1 MARTKAEVWADTHDE
16 ALRRFN
22 VIESNLRDERM
33 ASLEDRR
40 FYSIAGAQWEGSL
53 YNDWGNRPKIEVN
66 KVHRG
71 VMRIINEYRNNR
83 ISVEFIPKDGSEADE
98 LSETCNG
105 LYRADEIDSHA
116 EEAMDNAFEEACGG
130 GFGAWRLRT
139 ELEDEY
145 AEDEEEGEYQRIR
158 FEPIHDADS
167 TVFFDLN
174 AKRQD
179 KSDAMYAFVLTAM
192 TPEAYMA
199 EWNDD
204 PASWPK
210 SVYMTEFDWSTQDAV
225 YVAEYY
231 VVEKRKETVFIYAD
245 ALGNEEEYSKEDLE
259 DEETALLIAAT
270 GLTLVKEKKVKR
282 RKVHKWI
289 MSGGGILE
297 DCGYI
302 AGCHI
307 PIVPVYGKR
316 WFVDNRERFMGA
328 VRLAKDTQ
336 RLKNMQ
342 LSKLAEISAYSSAR
356 KPIFTPE
363 QIAGHEVVWSEDNV
377 KNYRYLLVNTQTIVG
392 PDGNASEQPMGP
404 LGYSDPPDIPQPLAA
419 LLQITEQDMAD
430 LMGMQDAAEE
440 ITPNVSGRAIELIQT
455 RLDQN
460 NFIYM
465 SNMAKAVKRCG
476 EIWLGMARDIYV
488 EKERKMKTVAQSG
501 DIAGIVLNKPAIDQ
515 ETNETIYAND
525 LTRAKFDVA
534 VTVGPSSESK
544 RAGTVRSLVG
554 MLQFAQNDPEM
565 STVLTSMAMMNMEGE
580 GLKDVRAFFRK
591 RLVKMGAVEPN
602 EEEMQEM
609 EAELAAA
616 NEKPDANEVL
626 LLAAAKKDETAA
638 MVNEAKV
645 ANTQADTLLK
655 QAQAEKLGA
664 DIDSQGKSDLIS
676 VLDAIREPATRKSRE
691 G

>member
-1 MARTKAEVWADTHDE
+1 MAKTKDEIWSGVHDE
-16 ALRRFN
+16 ALKRFSQ
-22 VIESNLRDERM
+22 IEGNLRDERLC
-33 ASLEDRR
+33 SLEDRR
-40 FYSIAGAQWEGSL
+40 FYSIAGAQWEGEMFEH
-53 YNDWGNRPKIEVN
+53 WGNKPRIEVN

-83 ISVEFIPKDGSEADE
+83 ISVEYIPKDGTEADE
-98 LSETCNG
+98 LAETCNG

-116 EEAMDNAFEEACGG
+116 EEAMDNAFEEAVGG

-145 AEDEEEGEYQRIR
+145 AEDEEEEDYQRIR
-158 FEPIHDADS
+158 FEPIFDADS

-179 KSDAMYAFVLTAM
+179 KSDAMFAFVLTAM
-192 TPEAYMA
+192 TPEAYEA

-210 SVYMTEFDWSTQDAV
+210 SVYMTQFDWSTQDAV

-231 VVEKRKETVFIYAD
+231 VVEKRKEKVFIYAD
-245 ALGNEEEYSKEDLE
+245 VLGNEEEYTREDLE
-259 DEETALLIAAT
+259 DEETALMIAAT
-270 GLTLVKEKKVKR
+270 GMTLVQEKT
-282 RKVHKWI
+282 RKLRKIHKWI
-289 MSGGGILE
+289 LSGGGVLE
-297 DCGYI
+297 DSGYI
-302 AGCHI
+302 AGSHI

-328 VRLAKDTQ
+328 VRLAKDSQ

-342 LSKLAEISAYSSAR
+342 LSKLAEISAYSAAR
-356 KPIFTPE
+356 KPIMTPE
-363 QIAGHEVVWSEDNV
+363 QIAGHENVWGNDNV
-377 KNYRYLLVNTQTIVG
+377 ENYRYLLLNPVT
-392 PDGNASEQPMGP
+392 DGQGNEQPMGP
-404 LGYSDPPDIPQPLAA
+404 IGYSEPPDIPQPLAA
-419 LLQITEQDMAD
+419 LLQITEQDVAD

-440 ITPNVSGRAIELIQT
+440 MTPNISGKAIELIQT
-455 RLDQN
+455 RVDQN

-476 EIWLGMARDIYV
+476 EIWLSMARDVYV
-488 EKERKMKTVAQSG
+488 ERGRKMKTVAESG
-501 DIAGIVLNKPAIDQ
+501 DIAGITLNTPTIDE
-515 ETNETIYAND
+515 ETSATVYAND
-525 LTRAKFDVA
+525 LERAKFDVA

-580 GLKDVRAFFRK
+580 GLKDVRKFFRT

-602 EEEMQEM
+602 EEEMQAM
-609 EAELAAA
+609 EAELQAQ
-616 NEKPDANEVL
+616 EPDANAAL
-626 LLAAAKKDETAA
+626 LMAEAEKSQTQALLNVARVAET
-638 MVNEAKV
+638 EAKT
-645 ANTQADTLLK
+645 AKTM
-655 QAQAEKLGA
+655 A
-664 DIDSQGKSDLIS
+664 DIDSQGKSDALN
-676 VLDAIREPATRKSRE
+676 VLKELREPAPLR
-691 G
+691 

>member
-1 MARTKAEVWADTHDE
+1 VTD
-16 ALRRFN
+16 
-22 VIESNLRDERM
+22 S
-33 ASLEDRR
+33 
-40 FYSIAGAQWEGSL
+40 Q
-53 YNDWGNRPKIEVN
+53 GN
-66 KVHRG
+66 
-71 VMRIINEYRNNR
+71 
-83 ISVEFIPKDGSEADE
+83 
-98 LSETCNG
+98 
-105 LYRADEIDSHA
+105 
-116 EEAMDNAFEEACGG
+116 
-130 GFGAWRLRT
+130 
-139 ELEDEY
+139 
-145 AEDEEEGEYQRIR
+145 
-158 FEPIHDADS
+158 
-167 TVFFDLN
+167 
-174 AKRQD
+174 
-179 KSDAMYAFVLTAM
+179 
-192 TPEAYMA
+192 
-199 EWNDD
+199 
-204 PASWPK
+204 
-210 SVYMTEFDWSTQDAV
+210 
-225 YVAEYY
+225 
-231 VVEKRKETVFIYAD
+231 
-245 ALGNEEEYSKEDLE
+245 
-259 DEETALLIAAT
+259 
-270 GLTLVKEKKVKR
+270 
-282 RKVHKWI
+282 
-289 MSGGGILE
+289 
-297 DCGYI
+297 
-302 AGCHI
+302 
-307 PIVPVYGKR
+307 
-316 WFVDNRERFMGA
+316 
-328 VRLAKDTQ
+328 
-336 RLKNMQ
+336 
-342 LSKLAEISAYSSAR
+342 
-356 KPIFTPE
+356 
-363 QIAGHEVVWSEDNV
+363 
-377 KNYRYLLVNTQTIVG
+377 
-392 PDGNASEQPMGP
+392 EQPMGP
-404 LGYSDPPDIPQPLAA
+404 LGYSEPPDIPQPLAA

-638 MVNEAKV
+638 LVNEAKV

>member
-1 MARTKAEVWADTHDE
+1 MAKTKDEIWSGVHDE
-16 ALRRFN
+16 ALKRFSQ
-22 VIESNLRDERM
+22 IEGNLRDERM
-33 ASLEDRR
+33 CSLEDRR
-40 FYSIAGAQWEGSL
+40 FYSIAGAQWEGSMFR
-53 YNDWGNRPKIEVN
+53 DWGNKPRIEVN

-83 ISVEFIPKDGSEADE
+83 ISVEYIPKDGTEADE
-98 LSETCNG
+98 LAETCNG

-116 EEAMDNAFEEACGG
+116 EEAMDNAFEEAVGG

-145 AEDEEEGEYQRIR
+145 AEDEEEEDYQRIR
-158 FEPIHDADS
+158 FEPIFDADS

-179 KSDAMYAFVLTAM
+179 KSDAMFAFVLTAM
-192 TPEAYMA
+192 TPEAYKA

-210 SVYMTEFDWSTQDAV
+210 SVYMTQFDWSTQDAV

-231 VVEKRKETVFIYAD
+231 VVEKRKERIFVYAD
-245 ALGNEEEYSKEDLE
+245 VLGNEEEYTREDLE
-259 DEETALLIAAT
+259 DEETALMIAAT
-270 GLTLVKEKKVKR
+270 GMTLVQEKT
-282 RKVHKWI
+282 RKLRKIHKWI
-289 MSGGGILE
+289 LSGGGVLE
-297 DCGYI
+297 DSGYI
-302 AGCHI
+302 AGSHI

-328 VRLAKDTQ
+328 VRLAKDSQ

-342 LSKLAEISAYSSAR
+342 LSKLAEISAYSAAR
-356 KPIFTPE
+356 KPIMTPE
-363 QIAGHEVVWSEDNV
+363 QIAGHENVWGNDNV
-377 KNYRYLLVNTQTIVG
+377 ENYRYLLLNPVT
-392 PDGNASEQPMGP
+392 DGQGNEQPMGP
-404 LGYSDPPDIPQPLAA
+404 IGYSEPPDIPQPLAA
-419 LLQITEQDMAD
+419 LLQITEQDVAD

-440 ITPNVSGRAIELIQT
+440 MTPNISGKAIELIQT
-455 RLDQN
+455 RVDQN

-476 EIWLGMARDIYV
+476 EIWLSMARDVYV
-488 EKERKMKTVAQSG
+488 ERGRKMKTVAESG
-501 DIAGIVLNKPAIDQ
+501 DIAGITLNTPTIDE
-515 ETNETIYAND
+515 ETSATVYAND
-525 LTRAKFDVA
+525 LERAKFDVA

-580 GLKDVRAFFRK
+580 GLKDVRKFFRT

-602 EEEMQEM
+602 EEEMQAM
-609 EAELAAA
+609 EAELQAQ
-616 NEKPDANEVL
+616 EPDANAAL
-626 LLAAAKKDETAA
+626 LMAEAEKSQTQALLNVARVAET
-638 MVNEAKV
+638 EAKT
-645 ANTQADTLLK
+645 AKTM
-655 QAQAEKLGA
+655 A
-664 DIDSQGKSDLIS
+664 DIDSQGKSDALN
-676 VLDAIREPATRKSRE
+676 VLKELREPAPLR
-691 G
+691 

>member
-1 MARTKAEVWADTHDE
+1 MARTKAEVWASVHDE
-16 ALRRFN
+16 ALKRFN
-22 VIESNLRDERM
+22 LIEGNLRDERM
-33 ASLEDRR
+33 CALEDRR

-53 YNDWGNRPKIEVN
+53 YRDWGNRPKIEVN

-83 ISVEFIPKDGSEADE
+83 ISVEYIPKDGTEADE
-98 LSETCNG
+98 LAETCNG

-116 EEAMDNAFEEACGG
+116 EEAMDNAFEEAVGG

-192 TPEAYMA
+192 TPEAYKA

-231 VVEKRKETVFIYAD
+231 VVEKRKDKVFVYAD
-245 ALGNEEEYSKEDLE
+245 VLGNEEEYTKDDLE
-259 DEETALLIAAT
+259 DEDTALMIAAT
-270 GLTLVKEKKVKR
+270 GLTLVREKTVKR

-289 MSGGGILE
+289 LSGGGVLE
-297 DCGYI
+297 DSGYI
-302 AGCHI
+302 AGSHI

-342 LSKLAEISAYSSAR
+342 LSKLAEISAYSAAR
-356 KPIFTPE
+356 KPIMTPE
-363 QIAGHEVVWSEDNV
+363 QIAGHEIAWGNDNV
-377 KNYRYLLVNTQTIVG
+377 ENYRYLLLNPVT
-392 PDGNASEQPMGP
+392 DGQGNEQPMGP
-404 LGYSDPPDIPQPLAA
+404 VGYSEPPDIPQPLAA
-419 LLQITEQDMAD
+419 LLQITDQDMAE

-440 ITPNVSGRAIELIQT
+440 MVPNISGKAIELIQT
-455 RLDQN
+455 RSDQN

-476 EIWLGMARDIYV
+476 EIWLSMAKDVYV
-488 EKERKMKTVAQSG
+488 EPGRKMKTLAESG
-501 DIAGIVLNKPAIDQ
+501 ETGGVVLNTPTIDE
-515 ETNETIYAND
+515 ETSATVYAND
-525 LTRAKFDVA
+525 LSRARFDVA
-534 VTVGPSSESK
+534 VTVGPSSDSK
-544 RAGTVRSLVG
+544 RAATVRSLVG

-565 STVLTSMAMMNMEGE
+565 GTVLTSMAMMNMEGE
-580 GLKDVRAFFRK
+580 GLKDVRKFFRN

-602 EEEMQEM
+602 EEEMQAM
-609 EAELAAA
+609 EAELQAA
-616 NEKPDANEVL
+616 KPDANAEL
-626 LLAAAKKDETAA
+626 LLAEAEKSKTQALLNVARVSET
-638 MVNEAKV
+638 EAKT
-645 ANTQADTLLK
+645 AKTL
-655 QAQAEKLGA
+655 A
-664 DIDSQGKSDLIS
+664 DIDSQSQTDALSI
-676 VLDAIREPATRKSRE
+676 LQAIREPAPAPR
-691 G
+691 

>member
-1 MARTKAEVWADTHDE
+1 MAKTKDEIWSGVHDE
-16 ALRRFN
+16 ALKRFSQ
-22 VIESNLRDERM
+22 IEGNLRDERLC
-33 ASLEDRR
+33 SLEDRR
-40 FYSIAGAQWEGSL
+40 FYSIAGAQWEGRMFEQ
-53 YNDWGNRPKIEVN
+53 WGNKPKIEVN

-83 ISVEFIPKDGSEADE
+83 ISVEYIPKDGTEADE
-98 LSETCNG
+98 LAETCNG

-116 EEAMDNAFEEACGG
+116 EEAMDNAFEEAVGG

-145 AEDEEEGEYQRIR
+145 AEDEEEEDYQRIR
-158 FEPIHDADS
+158 FEPIFDADS

-179 KSDAMYAFVLTAM
+179 KSDAMFAFVLTAM
-192 TPEAYMA
+192 TPEAYEA

-210 SVYMTEFDWSTQDAV
+210 SVYMTQFDWSTQDAV

-231 VVEKRKETVFIYAD
+231 VVEKRKEKVFIYAD
-245 ALGNEEEYSKEDLE
+245 VLGNEEEYTREDLE
-259 DEETALLIAAT
+259 DEETALMIAAT
-270 GLTLVKEKKVKR
+270 GMTLVQEKT
-282 RKVHKWI
+282 RKLRKIHKWI
-289 MSGGGILE
+289 LSGGGVLE
-297 DCGYI
+297 DSGYI
-302 AGCHI
+302 AGSHI

-328 VRLAKDTQ
+328 VRLAKDSQ

-342 LSKLAEISAYSSAR
+342 LSKLAEISAYSAAR
-356 KPIFTPE
+356 KPIMTPE
-363 QIAGHEVVWSEDNV
+363 QIAGHENVWGNDNV
-377 KNYRYLLVNTQTIVG
+377 ENYRYLLLNPVT
-392 PDGNASEQPMGP
+392 DGQGNEQPMGP
-404 LGYSDPPDIPQPLAA
+404 IGYSEPPDIPQPLAA
-419 LLQITEQDMAD
+419 LLQITEQDVAD

-440 ITPNVSGRAIELIQT
+440 MTPNISGKAIELIQT
-455 RLDQN
+455 RVDQN

-476 EIWLGMARDIYV
+476 EIWLSMARDVYV
-488 EKERKMKTVAQSG
+488 ERGRKMKTVAESG
-501 DIAGIVLNKPAIDQ
+501 DIAGITLNTPTIDE
-515 ETNETIYAND
+515 ETSATVYAND
-525 LTRAKFDVA
+525 LERAKFDVA

-580 GLKDVRAFFRK
+580 GLKDVRKFFRT

-602 EEEMQEM
+602 EEEMQAM
-609 EAELAAA
+609 EAELQAQ
-616 NEKPDANEVL
+616 EPDANAAL
-626 LLAAAKKDETAA
+626 LMAEAEKSQTQALLNVARVAET
-638 MVNEAKV
+638 EAKT
-645 ANTQADTLLK
+645 AKTM
-655 QAQAEKLGA
+655 A
-664 DIDSQGKSDLIS
+664 DIDSQGKSDALN
-676 VLDAIREPATRKSRE
+676 VLKELREPAPLR
-691 G
+691 

>member
-1 MARTKAEVWADTHDE
+1 MAKPKSEIWAIVHNE
-16 ALRRFN
+16 ALQRFN
-22 VIESNLRDERM
+22 AIEGNLRDERM

-71 VMRIINEYRNNR
+71 VMRIIGEYRNNR
-83 ISVEFIPKDGSEADE
+83 ISVEYIPKDGSEADD
-98 LSETCNG
+98 LAETCNG
-105 LYRADEIDSHA
+105 LYRADEEDSCA
-116 EEAMDNAFEEACGG
+116 EEAMDNAFEEAVGG

-145 AEDEEEGEYQRIR
+145 AEDEEAGEYQRIR

-192 TPEAYMA
+192 TPEAYKA

-204 PASWPK
+204 PATWPK
-210 SVYMTEFDWSTQDAV
+210 SVEMTEFDWSTQDAV

-231 VVEKRKETVFIYAD
+231 VVEKRKDKIYVYAD
-245 ALGNEEEYSKEDLE
+245 VLGNEEEYTKEDLE
-259 DEETALLIAAT
+259 DDETAMMIAAT
-270 GLTLVKEKKVKR
+270 GLTLIREKTIKR

-289 MSGGGILE
+289 MSGGGVLE
-297 DCGYI
+297 DAGYI
-302 AGCHI
+302 AGSHI

-342 LSKLAEISAYSSAR
+342 LSKLAEISAYSAAR
-356 KPIFTPE
+356 KPIMTPE
-363 QIAGHEVVWSEDNV
+363 QIAGHEIAWGNDNV
-377 KNYRYLLVNTQTIVG
+377 ENYRYLLLNPVT
-392 PDGNASEQPMGP
+392 DGQGNEQPMGP
-404 LGYSDPPDIPQPLAA
+404 VGYSEPPDIPQPLAA
-419 LLQITEQDMAD
+419 LLQITDQDMAE

-440 ITPNVSGRAIELIQT
+440 MVPNISGKAIELIQT
-455 RLDQN
+455 RSDQN

-476 EIWLGMARDIYV
+476 EIWLSMARDVYV
-488 EKERKMKTVAQSG
+488 ERGRKMKTLAEAG
-501 DIAGIVLNKPAIDQ
+501 DTAGVVLNTPTIDP
-515 ETNETIYAND
+515 ETSTTVYAND
-525 LTRAKFDVA
+525 LSRAKFDVA
-534 VTVGPSSESK
+534 VTVGPSSDSK
-544 RAGTVRSLVG
+544 RAATVRSLMG

-565 STVLTSMAMMNMEGE
+565 GTVLTSMAMMNMEGE
-580 GLKDVRAFFRK
+580 GLKDVRKFFRT

-602 EEEMQEM
+602 EEEM
-609 EAELAAA
+609 EAMQAEISAA
-616 NEKPDANEVL
+616 KPDANEEL
-626 LLAAAKKDETAA
+626 LLAEAERSRSSALLNAAKIQETAA
-638 MVNEAKV
+638 KTAKTMAEIDNE
-645 ANTQADTLLK
+645 
-655 QAQAEKLGA
+655 
-664 DIDSQGKSDLIS
+664 GKSIAID
-676 VLDAIREPATRKSRE
+676 VLKVIREPQARPEPAS
-691 G
+691 GM

>member
-1 MARTKAEVWADTHDE
+1 MAKTKDEIWSGVHDE
-16 ALRRFN
+16 ALKRFSQ
-22 VIESNLRDERM
+22 IEGNLRDERM
-33 ASLEDRR
+33 CSLEDRR
-40 FYSIAGAQWEGSL
+40 FYSIAGAQWEGSMFR
-53 YNDWGNRPKIEVN
+53 DWGNKPRIEVN

-83 ISVEFIPKDGSEADE
+83 ISVEYIPKDGTEADE
-98 LSETCNG
+98 LAETCNG

-116 EEAMDNAFEEACGG
+116 EEAMDNAFEEAVGG

-145 AEDEEEGEYQRIR
+145 AEDEEEEDYQRIR
-158 FEPIHDADS
+158 FEPIFDADS

-179 KSDAMYAFVLTAM
+179 KSDAMFAFVLTAM
-192 TPEAYMA
+192 TPEAYEA

-210 SVYMTEFDWSTQDAV
+210 SVYMTQFDWSTQDAV

-231 VVEKRKETVFIYAD
+231 VVEKRKEKVFIYAD
-245 ALGNEEEYSKEDLE
+245 VLGNEEEYTREDLE
-259 DEETALLIAAT
+259 DEETALMIAAT
-270 GLTLVKEKKVKR
+270 GMTLVREKI
-282 RKVHKWI
+282 RKLRKIHKWI
-289 MSGGGILE
+289 LSGGGVLE
-297 DCGYI
+297 DSGYI
-302 AGCHI
+302 AGSHI

-328 VRLAKDTQ
+328 VRLAKDSQ

-342 LSKLAEISAYSSAR
+342 LSKLAEISAYSAAR
-356 KPIFTPE
+356 KPIMTPE
-363 QIAGHEVVWSEDNV
+363 QIAGHENVWGNDNV
-377 KNYRYLLVNTQTIVG
+377 ENYRYLLLNPVT
-392 PDGNASEQPMGP
+392 DGQGNEQPMGP
-404 LGYSDPPDIPQPLAA
+404 IGYSEPPDIPQPLAA
-419 LLQITEQDMAD
+419 LLQITEQDVAD

-440 ITPNVSGRAIELIQT
+440 MTPNISGKAIELIQT
-455 RLDQN
+455 RVDQN

-476 EIWLGMARDIYV
+476 EIWLSMARDVYV
-488 EKERKMKTVAQSG
+488 ERGRKMKTVAESG
-501 DIAGIVLNKPAIDQ
+501 DIAGITLNTPTIDE
-515 ETNETIYAND
+515 ETSATVYAND
-525 LTRAKFDVA
+525 LERAKFDVA

-580 GLKDVRAFFRK
+580 GLKDVRKFFRT

-602 EEEMQEM
+602 EEEMQAM
-609 EAELAAA
+609 EAELSAQ
-616 NEKPDANEVL
+616 EPDANAAL
-626 LLAAAKKDETAA
+626 LMAEAEKSQTQALLNVARVAET
-638 MVNEAKV
+638 EAKT
-645 ANTQADTLLK
+645 AKTM
-655 QAQAEKLGA
+655 A
-664 DIDSQGKSDLIS
+664 DIDSQGKSDALN
-676 VLDAIREPATRKSRE
+676 VLKELREPAPLR
-691 G
+691 

>member
-1 MARTKAEVWADTHDE
+1 MAKTKDEIWSGVHDE
-16 ALRRFN
+16 ALKRFSQ
-22 VIESNLRDERM
+22 IEGNLRDERM
-33 ASLEDRR
+33 CSLEDRR
-40 FYSIAGAQWEGSL
+40 FYSIAGAQWEGRMFEQ
-53 YNDWGNRPKIEVN
+53 WGNKPKIEVN

-83 ISVEFIPKDGSEADE
+83 ISVEYIPKDGTEADE
-98 LSETCNG
+98 LAETCNG

-116 EEAMDNAFEEACGG
+116 EEAMDNAFEEAVGG

-145 AEDEEEGEYQRIR
+145 AEDEEEEDYQRIR
-158 FEPIHDADS
+158 FEPIFDADS

-179 KSDAMYAFVLTAM
+179 KSDAMFAFVLTAM
-192 TPEAYMA
+192 TPEAYKA

-210 SVYMTEFDWSTQDAV
+210 SVYMTQFDWSTQDAV

-231 VVEKRKETVFIYAD
+231 VVEKRKEKVFIYAD
-245 ALGNEEEYSKEDLE
+245 VLGNEEEYTREDLE
-259 DEETALLIAAT
+259 DEETALMIAAT
-270 GLTLVKEKKVKR
+270 GMTLVQEKT
-282 RKVHKWI
+282 RKLRKIHKWI
-289 MSGGGILE
+289 LSGGGVLE
-297 DCGYI
+297 DSGYI
-302 AGCHI
+302 AGSHI

-328 VRLAKDTQ
+328 VRLAKDSQ

-342 LSKLAEISAYSSAR
+342 LSKLAEISAYSAAR
-356 KPIFTPE
+356 KPIMTPE
-363 QIAGHEVVWSEDNV
+363 QIAGHENVWGNDNV
-377 KNYRYLLVNTQTIVG
+377 ENYRYLLLNPVT
-392 PDGNASEQPMGP
+392 DGQGNEQPMGP
-404 LGYSDPPDIPQPLAA
+404 IGYSEPPDIPQPLAA
-419 LLQITEQDMAD
+419 LLQITEQDVAD

-440 ITPNVSGRAIELIQT
+440 MTPNISGKAIELIQT
-455 RLDQN
+455 RVDQN

-476 EIWLGMARDIYV
+476 EIWLSMARDVYV
-488 EKERKMKTVAQSG
+488 ERGRKMKTVAESG
-501 DIAGIVLNKPAIDQ
+501 DIAGITLNTPTIDE
-515 ETNETIYAND
+515 ETSATVYAND
-525 LTRAKFDVA
+525 LERAKFDVA

-580 GLKDVRAFFRK
+580 GLKDVRKFFRT

-602 EEEMQEM
+602 EEEMQAM
-609 EAELAAA
+609 EAELQAQ
-616 NEKPDANEVL
+616 EPDANAAL
-626 LLAAAKKDETAA
+626 LMAEAEKSQTQALLNVARVAET
-638 MVNEAKV
+638 EAKT
-645 ANTQADTLLK
+645 AKTM
-655 QAQAEKLGA
+655 A
-664 DIDSQGKSDLIS
+664 DIDSQGKSDALN
-676 VLDAIREPATRKSRE
+676 VLKELREPAPLR
-691 G
+691 

>member
-1 MARTKAEVWADTHDE
+1 MAKPKSEIWAIVHDE
-16 ALRRFN
+16 ALQRFN
-22 VIESNLRDERM
+22 AIEGNLRDERM

-71 VMRIINEYRNNR
+71 VMRIIGEYRNNR
-83 ISVEFIPKDGSEADE
+83 ISVEYIPKDGSEADD
-98 LSETCNG
+98 LAETCNG
-105 LYRADEIDSHA
+105 LYRADEEDSCA
-116 EEAMDNAFEEACGG
+116 EEAMDNAFEEAVGG

-145 AEDEEEGEYQRIR
+145 AEDEEAGEYQRIR

-192 TPEAYMA
+192 TPEAYKA
-199 EWNDD
+199 EWEDD

-210 SVYMTEFDWSTQDAV
+210 SVEMTEFDWSTQDAV

-231 VVEKRKETVFIYAD
+231 VVEKRKDKIYVYAD
-245 ALGNEEEYSKEDLE
+245 VLGNEEEYTKEDLE
-259 DEETALLIAAT
+259 DDETAMMIAAT
-270 GLTLVKEKKVKR
+270 GLTLIREKTIKR

-289 MSGGGILE
+289 MSGGGVLE
-297 DCGYI
+297 DAGYI
-302 AGCHI
+302 AGSHI

-342 LSKLAEISAYSSAR
+342 LSKLAEISAYSAAR
-356 KPIFTPE
+356 KPIMTPE
-363 QIAGHEVVWSEDNV
+363 QIAGHEIAWGNDNV
-377 KNYRYLLVNTQTIVG
+377 ENYRYLLLNPVT
-392 PDGNASEQPMGP
+392 DGQGNEQPMGP
-404 LGYSDPPDIPQPLAA
+404 VGYSEPPDIPQPLAA
-419 LLQITEQDMAD
+419 LLQITDQDMAE
-430 LMGMQDAAEE
+430 LMGMQDGAEE
-440 ITPNVSGRAIELIQT
+440 MVPNISGKAIELIQT
-455 RLDQN
+455 RSDQN

-476 EIWLGMARDIYV
+476 EIWLSMARDVYV
-488 EKERKMKTVAQSG
+488 ERGRKMKTLAEAG
-501 DIAGIVLNKPAIDQ
+501 DTAGVVLNTPTIDP
-515 ETNETIYAND
+515 ETSTTVYAND
-525 LTRAKFDVA
+525 LSRAKFDVA
-534 VTVGPSSESK
+534 VTVGPSSDSK
-544 RAGTVRSLVG
+544 RAATVRSLMG

-565 STVLTSMAMMNMEGE
+565 GTVLTSMAMMNMEGE
-580 GLKDVRAFFRK
+580 GLKDVRKFFRT

-602 EEEMQEM
+602 EEEM
-609 EAELAAA
+609 EAMQAEISAA
-616 NEKPDANEVL
+616 KPDANEEL
-626 LLAAAKKDETAA
+626 LLAEAERSRSSALLNAAKIQETAA
-638 MVNEAKV
+638 KTAKTMAEIDNE
-645 ANTQADTLLK
+645 
-655 QAQAEKLGA
+655 
-664 DIDSQGKSDLIS
+664 GKSIAID
-676 VLDAIREPATRKSRE
+676 VLKVIREPQARPEPAS
-691 G
+691 GM